1 MIAQGRLRRGPRTY
15 ADRMTRVLVV
25 DDDPTVAD
33 VVLAYLRR
41 DGIEA
46 AHAAD
51 GLTALDSA
59 RRVPPDLVVL
69 DLMLPGLD
77 GLEVCR
83 RLRADRPDL
92 PVVMLTARGEEEDRI
107 AGLEVGA
114 DDYVVKPFSPREL
127 VLRIQS
133 VLRRSEAR
141 PAAATPSLLVD
152 GDLVVDTAARTAVL
166 RSQPLALTV
175 REFDLLAHVMA
186 RSGRALRRED
196 LMRDVWGWD
205 FGDLSTV
212 TVHVRRLR
220 EKVEVDPA
228 APVRLATVWGVGYRW
243 DPTPGSPVADAAAAY
258 GGAVPGDSADAR

>member
-1 MIAQGRLRRGPRTY
+1 
-15 ADRMTRVLVV
+15 MTRVLVV

-83 RLRADRPDL
+83 RLRSTGDDL
-92 PVVMLTARGEEEDRI
+92 PVLVLTARDSVSERV
-107 AGLEVGA
+107 AGLDAGA
-114 DDYVVKPFSPREL
+114 DDYLPKPFALEEL
-127 VLRIQS
+127 LARMRAL
-133 VLRRSEAR
+133 LRRTVSDDGAESEKMAFW
-141 PAAATPSLLVD
+141 
-152 GDLVVDTAARTAVL
+152 DLTLDPVT
-166 RSQPLALTV
+166 
-175 REFDLLAHVMA
+175 REVT
-186 RSGRALRRED
+186 RALRRED

>member
-1 MIAQGRLRRGPRTY
+1 MP
-15 ADRMTRVLVV
+15 RVLVV

-41 DGIEA
+41 DGIDA

-51 GLTALDSA
+51 GPAALESA

-69 DLMLPGLD
+69 DLMLPGID

-133 VLRRSEAR
+133 VLRRAESRAPSSAPAR
-141 PAAATPSLLVD
+141 LVD
-152 GDLVVDTAARTAVL
+152 GDLVVDTAARTAML
-166 RSQPLALTV
+166 RSEPLALTT
-175 REFDLLAHVMA
+175 REFDLLAHLLA
-186 RSGRALRRED
+186 NPGRALRRED

-228 APVRLATVWGVGYRW
+228 APTRLATVWGVGYRW
-243 DPTPGSPVADAAAAY
+243 DPTPGSPVADAAAQY
-258 GGAVPGDSADAR
+258 GDPGPGGPR